1 MFVLDVQT
9 HYKGNCEYW
18 SNLYSNCFNNDVG
31 NALYSYF
38 YEIDTNNYQAQQYP
52 ITENK
57 LNSIS
62 KRLDFVYQYIK
73 EEYIMTNK
81 DIKTRLS
88 DIYDDYKFWCV
99 KSQKKACQK
108 TDFVSKLKEIQI
120 FHKKSNGYLVY
131 NIKLDVLKE
140 IAEQQHW
147 MTELDE
153 YTESNDDEDADTP
166 SQKAMTVDEYNK
178 YEEIKLKYEE
188 LEAENKNMYKILLK
202 SNEQV
207 TNLINMV
214 MKTINMETIKSDLE
228 EFKTSETKY
237 KQDDVIKTKNNKKNI
252 AEFVDSIELF

>member
-9 HYKGNCEYW
+9 HYKGNCAYW

-38 YEIDTNNYQAQQYP
+38 YEIDTYNYQAQQYP

-57 LNSIS
+57 LNLIS

-131 NIKLDVLKE
+131 NIKLGILKE

-153 YTESNDDEDADTP
+153 YTESNDDDDTEAP

-188 LEAENKNMYKILLK
+188 LEAENKNVYKKLLK
-202 SNEQV
+202 SNEQI
-207 TNLINMV
+207 TNLVKMIMGS
-214 MKTINMETIKSDLE
+214 INMETIKAELE
-228 EFKTSETKY
+228 EFKKAKQNINKMMLLKLKITTK
-237 KQDDVIKTKNNKKNI
+237 KH
-252 AEFVDSIELF
+252 S